1 MNIKSKVRLL
11 MCGLITSLC
20 TTQISFIES
29 NAISGVQNKEVQ
41 SSINVEKVEGISED
55 TIKGVD
61 ISSIIS
67 LEQSGV
73 KFYDFNNKEQD
84 IFKTL
89 SQSGVNYV
97 RVRVW
102 NDPYDKDENGYG
114 GGNNDLRKAIEIG
127 KRATENNMKVLI
139 DFHYS
144 DFWAD
149 PAKQKSPKAWENY
162 NIDEKEKALY
172 NYTKESLEKLVAEGV
187 DIGMVQIGNET
198 NGKFVGESNWINMS
212 KLFNAGSKAVRE
224 IDQNILVALHFTNP
238 EKIGNYEN
246 ISLQLSKNNVDYD
259 VFASSYYPFWHGTLD
274 NLTNQ
279 LKKIANSY
287 GKKVMVAETSYVY
300 TSEDGDGHGNT
311 SPANGQILDYPISI
325 QGQATSVRNVFQ
337 AVADVG
343 EAGLGVFYWEPAWI
357 PVGPPSNL
365 DNNKVIWEKYGS
377 GWASSFASEY
387 DSEDAGKW
395 YGGSAV
401 DNQGLFDFNGKPLE
415 SLNIFKYIMTG
426 ATAPKAVESIES
438 VEVTVNSYKE
448 IKLPKTVTVRYNDGD
463 EVEVDVKWAQN
474 ELNTLKKKG
483 IGTYEVNGITS
494 SKVKDLKKL
503 STKAIINIVSKN
515 YVINPSFEDED
526 NSSWK
531 TEYFGDNN
539 GYVNIKWDDPKSGV
553 KAVHFWS
560 DEEINFEIYQNINEL
575 EKGIYQLS
583 ANIQGG
589 DANDS
594 SIMKLVAETKDG
606 YYEKEFM
613 VQGWSNWQTPMISNI
628 PINEGT
634 IKISVQIKTP
644 GGSWGTIDDFELIK
658 VDK

>member
-149 PAKQKSPKAWENY
+149 PAKQKSPKAWEIY

-426 ATAPKAVESIES
+426 ATAPKAVESIDS

-494 SKVKDLKKL
+494 SKVKDLRKL

-644 GGSWGTIDDFELIK
+644 GGAWGTIDDFELIK